1 MAYQLSMDKSLS
13 IKTLR
18 DTGPSERAIAESLE
32 VSRNTVRRHL
42 ASNPPNDTKAPTGL
56 GESPESVVSSVS
68 RSRCERF
75 RDVIVSKKRKE
86 KKGVRKERGKVSFF
100 GLTLVKVA
108 LVDLAML
115 PLSASDLRHGQLLHE
130 RRQMPPCSGHKTK
143 SE

>member
-18 DTGPSERAIAESLE
+18 DTGLSERAIAESLE

-42 ASNPPNDTKAPTGL
+42 AANPPNDTKAPTGKAPTVSEGSDDTKAPTGL

-75 RDVIVSKKRKE
+75 RDVIVSKL
-86 KKGVRKERGKVSFF
+86 ERSRRS
-100 GLTLVKVA
+100 A
-108 LVDLAML
+108 DLSRSRGRA
-115 PLSASDLRHGQLLHE
+115 RV
-130 RRQMPPCSGHKTK
+130 
-143 SE
+143 